1 MAGLRGQH
9 TEWSGV
15 DGAWYSLIAD
25 DQDDSQVRINV
36 RLTAPLPSEFPD
48 RQLVTGLAVISDGHS
63 LVVEVK
69 DPYSVA
75 TAGCLDE
82 TTPCLADGALRVT
95 SDGSEDTDLLHPMD
109 GAVIQSGA
117 MVLSASN
124 LPIECTKFGGD
135 KIWAEIFAEMQATSQ
150 RHLEDT
156 QNFGD
161 WVIRSKSLAAPE
173 WCAKFIAERGLA
185 EVQSKFATFKIQT
198 SSVTVRLNV
207 GVNYQGGG
215 ETDWDGRVLP
225 DLEFWQ
231 MDVGLANLH
240 IGDALTGILGET
252 SRPILDEEGVE
263 IMEGP
268 SVIRGAVEDYRL
280 SGPLDLKSISV
291 SSAQNIV
298 GGAW

>member
-15 DGAWYSLIAD
+15 DGAWYSLIED
-25 DQDDSQVRINV
+25 DEDEIQLSINV
-36 RLTAPLPSEFPD
+36 RLTAPLAAEFPD

-63 LVVEVK
+63 LVIEVK

-75 TAGCLDE
+75 TVGCLGV

-95 SDGSEDTDLLHPMD
+95 SDGSEDIDLLHPMN
-109 GAVIQSGA
+109 GAVIHPGA

-124 LPIECTKFGGD
+124 LPTECTKFGGD
-135 KIWAEIFAEMQATSQ
+135 KIWAEQFAEMQATSH
-150 RHLEDT
+150 RNLEDDD
-156 QNFGD
+156 QSFED
-161 WVIRSKSLAAPE
+161 WVVRSRSLAAPE
-173 WCAKFIAERGLA
+173 WCAKFVAEHGLA
-185 EVQSKFATFKIQT
+185 QVQSKFATFKIQT
-198 SSVTVRLNV
+198 TSVTVRLNV

-231 MDVGLANLH
+231 MDVGLENLL
-240 IGDALTGILGET
+240 IGETLTGILGET
-252 SRPILDEEGVE
+252 SRPILDEDGVE

-268 SVIRGAVEDYRL
+268 GVIRGAVEDYRL
-280 SGPLDLKSISV
+280 SNPLDQASV
-291 SSAQNIV
+291 SVPSPRSER
-298 GGAW
+298 